1 MKIELNDKEY
11 DVVITRKSGNKN
23 IYMRVKDD
31 LKIYV
36 TANRL
41 TPSKYILMVLQKNE
55 KALIKMIDNVN
66 RKNANNSK
74 FFYLGKEYDVIYTN
88 NNDITLGED
97 KVFIDKNIDIK
108 KWYKKKAQIVFKAE
122 LDKIYRSF
130 PYDIPYPSL
139 TIREMK
145 TRWGVCNTKDKK
157 VTLNLSLIK
166 MDLKYLDYVIVHELC
181 HLIYAN
187 HSKDFWNLVMEIM
200 PDCKQIRKE
209 LRYEK

>member
-74 FFYLGKEYDVIYTN
+74 FFYLGKEYDIVYTN
-88 NNDITLGED
+88 NNDITLGKD

-157 VTLNLSLIK
+157 VTLNLSLIRK
-166 MDLKYLDYVIVHELC
+166 DLIYLDYVIVHELC
-181 HLIYAN
+181 HLIYAIVN
-187 HSKDFWNLVMEIM
+187 YIV
-200 PDCKQIRKE
+200 
-209 LRYEK
+209 